1 MNTLAVGVQ
10 SKGIVYDNDPLEGFE
25 MMKRAGFSCCDF
37 SLDSPF
43 TNLSFCS
50 KKNDVF
56 FQQPIRELKNF
67 FVPYKEAADTAGIKI
82 NQMRMPG
89 LIYITSAAKEKI
101 NDLIQTAAVKSMEIC
116 AFFGCPYI
124 VVHGPGAVGGTEA
137 DWEWSEKYLDF
148 LAPIAKDLKI
158 TMCIENRNMESFCC
172 DAEKVAAYIDCV
184 NEKYGAEILGFCFDT
199 GYANLSGIDPEDF
212 ITTLGS
218 RMKVLHIHD
227 NDGIRD
233 LHQIPFTFSGGD
245 CGNTSPTDWD
255 GFIRGL
261 RKIQFDQVL
270 SFETASAL
278 SEFPQKMKLDVLRF
292 VAQIGSYF
300 VGEIQSNI
308 YHNSN

>member
-10 SKGIVYDNDPLEGFE
+10 SKGIVYDKDPLEGFE

-37 SLDSPF
+37 SLDSYF
-43 TNLSFCS
+43 TNRSFCS
-50 KKNDVF
+50 PKDDDF
-56 FQQPIRELKNF
+56 FQQSVRELKNF
-67 FVPYKEAADTAGIKI
+67 FAPHKEAADTAGIKI

-89 LIYITSAAKEKI
+89 LINITDAAKGKI

-124 VVHGPGAVGGTEA
+124 VVHGPGAVGGLEA
-137 DWEWSEKYLDF
+137 DWEWTEKYLDF
-148 LAPIAKDLKI
+148 LAPMAKDLKI
-158 TMCIENRNMESFCC
+158 TMCIENRNMEGSRC
-172 DAEKVAAYIDCV
+172 DAGKAAAYIDRM
-184 NEKYGAEILGFCFDT
+184 NEKYGAEVLGFCFDT
-199 GYANLSGIDPEDF
+199 GHANLSGIDPVGF
-212 ITTLGS
+212 ITALGG
-218 RMKVLHIHD
+218 RMKVLHIYD

-233 LHQIPFTFSGGD
+233 LHQIPFTFSGD
-245 CGNTSPTDWD
+245 CGNASPTDWD

-278 SEFPQKMKLDVLRF
+278 SAFPRKMKQDVLRF

-300 VGEIQSNI
+300 GGEIQSNV
-308 YHNSN
+308 YHDSN